1 MEGRMNN
8 PREMGLAPRVDDDH
22 YEEDTIDLLAYW
34 RTIYGHKWG
43 ILGLAFV
50 VGLITS
56 LFAFSLEPVY
66 RANTTLLLQLRPAKY
81 VAIDDVYQQDSVS
94 RYLEFYQNQ
103 KAILT
108 SRTLAEDVVNRLEL
122 WKHPEFDPTQEAPT
136 RARLNLKLS
145 DWLPWIDKNTQSPP
159 SEETIKAATIGA
171 FMSRLSVEQ
180 ERNSLIVNVSFD
192 AHDPALAAEVANVI
206 ATAYIESGLE
216 ARLQMVQKATTWL
229 TDRLDGLRTKVEES
243 EKALQAYREQQGLVD
258 MAGDSDLASAQLQSI
273 SERLVS
279 ARAKVG
285 ELESMYAQARN
296 LQSQGA
302 TSLSSL
308 QSPLVVQMK
317 TAEAEAERKIAEL
330 SQRYGPKHPKMLAAQ
345 SDLQAAREKLRG
357 ELGNV
362 VAGVRKEL
370 AAARATAAQLQR
382 EYDQLKGQVQ
392 DVNRKGFRLQALER
406 EVAANRQLYDT
417 FLTRFKETN
426 VAGDMDSTNARVIDP
441 AQVPGSPVKPNKQRM
456 VLIAVFL
463 TILAGIGL
471 AFLLEQL
478 DNTLKSGDEL
488 EGRLG
493 LPMLGSL
500 PLLRLKKGEQLK
512 PERMFADDS
521 KSTFAEAIRTIRTG
535 VVLSGLDNPHKI
547 VVVTSTIPGEGKT
560 TVSMNLAQALGQLE
574 KVLLIDADM
583 RRASIAQQLGFAKDT
598 PGLSNLVAGTAKAAE
613 CIHPVEGTSVHVLP
627 AGIIPPNPLEL
638 LSSHRFSELLDK
650 LSEAYDR
657 IVIDTAP
664 TQAVSDALV
673 LSTQASAVVYVVKAD
688 STPYPLAQTGLKRLR
703 QVNAPLVGAV
713 LNQVDIKKAGRYGKY
728 GRYGYDRYYH
738 YDYYGSKA

>member
-1 MEGRMNN
+1 MNN

-22 YEEDTIDLLAYW
+22 HEEDTIDLLAYW
-34 RTIYGHKWG
+34 RTIYAHKWG

-50 VGLITS
+50 VGLVTA
-56 LFAFSLEPVY
+56 LVAFSLEPVY
-66 RANTTLLLQLRPAKY
+66 QAKTSLLIEPKAAKFLSIEDLYGPEGVGRAGEY
-81 VAIDDVYQQDSVS
+81 YQT
-94 RYLEFYQNQ
+94 Q
-103 KAILT
+103 KEIIQ
-108 SRTLAEDVVNRLEL
+108 SRTLAEDVVNRLQL
-122 WKHPEFDPTQEAPT
+122 WTHPEFDPTREAPS
-136 RARLNLKLS
+136 RARLNLKLA
-145 DWLPWIDKNTQSPP
+145 DWLPWLAKDEKPP
-159 SEETIKAATIGA
+159 TEEAVRKATVDA
-171 FMSRLSVEQ
+171 FMGRLGVEPV
-180 ERNSLIVNVSFD
+180 RNSQIIDVTFEAN
-192 AHDPALAAEVANVI
+192 DPKLSAEVANTV
-206 ATAYIESGLE
+206 ANAYIEAGLE
-216 ARLQMVQKATTWL
+216 ARLSMVQKATSWL

-330 SQRYGPKHPKMLAAQ
+330 SQRYGPKHPKMIAAQ
-345 SDLQAAREKLRG
+345 SDLQAARQKLRG

-362 VAGVRKEL
+362 VAGVNKEL

-426 VAGDMDSTNARVIDP
+426 VAGDMDSTNARVVDP
-441 AQVPGSPVKPNKQRM
+441 AVVPTVPVKPRKALM
-456 VLIAVFL
+456 VSIAIVLALF
-463 TILAGIGL
+463 AGIGL
-471 AFLLEQL
+471 AFLLEHL
-478 DNTLKSGDEL
+478 DNTLKSGEEL
-488 EGRLG
+488 EDRLG

-512 PERMFADDS
+512 PERVFADDS

-560 TVSMNLAQALGQLE
+560 TVSMNLALALGQLE

-598 PGLSNLVAGTAKAAE
+598 PGLSNLVAGTAKASE

-627 AGIIPPNPLEL
+627 AGMIPPNPLEL

-688 STPYPLAQTGLKRLR
+688 STPYPLAQTGVKRLR
-703 QVNAPLVGAV
+703 HVNAPLVGAV

>member
-1 MEGRMNN
+1 MNN

-22 YEEDTIDLLAYW
+22 HEEDTIDLLAYW

-50 VGLITS
+50 VGLVTA
-56 LFAFSLEPVY
+56 LVAFSLEPVY
-66 RANTTLLLQLRPAKY
+66 QARTSLLIEPKAAKFLSIEDLYGPEGVGRAGEY
-81 VAIDDVYQQDSVS
+81 YQT
-94 RYLEFYQNQ
+94 Q
-103 KAILT
+103 KEIIQ
-108 SRTLAEDVVNRLEL
+108 SRTLAEDVVNRLQL
-122 WKHPEFDPTQEAPT
+122 WTHPEFDPTREAPS
-136 RARLNLKLS
+136 RARLNLKLA
-145 DWLPWIDKNTQSPP
+145 DWLPWLAQDEEPP
-159 SEETIKAATIGA
+159 TEEAVRKATVDA
-171 FMSRLSVEQ
+171 FMGRLGVEPV
-180 ERNSLIVNVSFD
+180 RNSQIIDVTFEAN
-192 AHDPALAAEVANVI
+192 DPALSAEVANTV
-206 ATAYIESGLE
+206 ANAYIEAGLE
-216 ARLQMVQKATTWL
+216 ARLSMVQKATSWL

-243 EKALQAYREQQGLVD
+243 EKALQTYREQQGLVD

-330 SQRYGPKHPKMLAAQ
+330 SQRYGPKHPKMIAAQ
-345 SDLQAAREKLRG
+345 SDLQAARQKLRG

-362 VAGVRKEL
+362 VAGVSKEL

-426 VAGDMDSTNARVIDP
+426 VAGDMDSTNARVVDP
-441 AQVPGSPVKPNKQRM
+441 AVVPTLPVKPRKSMM
-456 VLIAVFL
+456 VGIAV
-463 TILAGIGL
+463 ILALFAGIGL
-471 AFLLEQL
+471 AFLLEHL
-478 DNTLKSGDEL
+478 DNTLKSGEEL
-488 EGRLG
+488 EDRLG

-500 PLLRLKKGEQLK
+500 PLLRLKKGDQLR
-512 PERMFADDS
+512 PERVFADDS

-560 TVSMNLAQALGQLE
+560 TVSMNLALALGQLE

-598 PGLSNLVAGTAKAAE
+598 PGLSNLVAGTAKASE

-688 STPYPLAQTGLKRLR
+688 STPYPLAQTGVKRLR

>member
-1 MEGRMNN
+1 MNN

-34 RTIYGHKWG
+34 RTIYAHKWG

-50 VGLITS
+50 VGLVTA
-56 LFAFSLEPVY
+56 LVAFSLEPVY
-66 RANTTLLLQLRPAKY
+66 QAKTSLLIEPKAAKFLSIEDLYGPEGVGRAGEY
-81 VAIDDVYQQDSVS
+81 YQT
-94 RYLEFYQNQ
+94 Q
-103 KAILT
+103 KEIIQ
-108 SRTLAEDVVNRLEL
+108 SRTLAEDVVNRLQL
-122 WKHPEFDPTQEAPT
+122 WTHPEFDPTREAPS
-136 RARLNLKLS
+136 RARLNLKLA
-145 DWLPWIDKNTQSPP
+145 DWLPWLAKDEEPP
-159 SEETIKAATIGA
+159 TEEAVRKATVDA
-171 FMSRLSVEQ
+171 FMSRLGVEPV
-180 ERNSLIVNVSFD
+180 RNSQIIDVTFEAN
-192 AHDPALAAEVANVI
+192 DPKLSAEVANTV
-206 ATAYIESGLE
+206 ANAYIEAGLE
-216 ARLQMVQKATTWL
+216 ARLSMVQKATSWL

-330 SQRYGPKHPKMLAAQ
+330 SQRYGPKHPKMIAAQ
-345 SDLQAAREKLRG
+345 SDLQAARQKLRG

-362 VAGVRKEL
+362 VAGVNKEL

-426 VAGDMDSTNARVIDP
+426 VAGDMDSTNARVVDP
-441 AQVPGSPVKPNKQRM
+441 AVVPTVPVKPRKALM
-456 VLIAVFL
+456 VSIAIVLALF
-463 TILAGIGL
+463 AGIGL
-471 AFLLEQL
+471 AFLLEHL
-478 DNTLKSGDEL
+478 DNTLKSGEEL
-488 EGRLG
+488 EDRLG

-512 PERMFADDS
+512 PERVFADDS

-560 TVSMNLAQALGQLE
+560 TVSMNLALALGQLE

-598 PGLSNLVAGTAKAAE
+598 PGLSNLVAGTAKASE

-638 LSSHRFSELLDK
+638 LSSHRFRELLDK

-688 STPYPLAQTGLKRLR
+688 STPYPLAQTGVKRLR
-703 QVNAPLVGAV
+703 HVNAPLVGAV

>member
-1 MEGRMNN
+1 MNN

-34 RTIYGHKWG
+34 RTINAHKWG

-50 VGLITS
+50 VGLVTA
-56 LFAFSLEPVY
+56 LVAFSLEPVY
-66 RANTTLLLQLRPAKY
+66 QARTSLLIEPKAAKFLSIEDLYGPEGVGRAGEY
-81 VAIDDVYQQDSVS
+81 YQT
-94 RYLEFYQNQ
+94 Q
-103 KAILT
+103 KEIIQ
-108 SRTLAEDVVNRLEL
+108 SRTLAEDVVNRLQL
-122 WKHPEFDPTQEAPT
+122 WTQPEFDPTREAPS
-136 RARLNLKLS
+136 RARLNLKLA
-145 DWLPWIDKNTQSPP
+145 DWLPWLAQDEEPP
-159 SEETIKAATIGA
+159 TEEAVRKATVDA
-171 FMSRLSVEQ
+171 FMGRLGVEPV
-180 ERNSLIVNVSFD
+180 RNSQIIDVTFEAN
-192 AHDPALAAEVANVI
+192 DPALSAEVANTV
-206 ATAYIESGLE
+206 ANAYIEAGLE
-216 ARLQMVQKATTWL
+216 ARLSMVQKATSWL

-285 ELESMYAQARN
+285 ELESMYAQTRN

-330 SQRYGPKHPKMLAAQ
+330 SQRYGPKHPKMIAAQ
-345 SDLQAAREKLRG
+345 SDLQAARQKLRG

-362 VAGVRKEL
+362 VAGVSKEL

-426 VAGDMDSTNARVIDP
+426 VAGDMDSTNARVVDP
-441 AQVPGSPVKPNKQRM
+441 AVVPTLPVKPRKALM
-456 VLIAVFL
+456 VSIAV
-463 TILAGIGL
+463 ILALFAGIGL
-471 AFLLEQL
+471 AFLLEHL

-488 EGRLG
+488 EDRLG

-512 PERMFADDS
+512 PERVFTDDS

-535 VVLSGLDNPHKI
+535 VVLSGLDNPHKV

-560 TVSMNLAQALGQLE
+560 TVSMNLALALGQLE

-598 PGLSNLVAGTAKAAE
+598 PGLSNLVAGTAKASE

-638 LSSHRFSELLDK
+638 LSSHRFAELLDK

-664 TQAVSDALV
+664 TQAVSNALV

-688 STPYPLAQTGLKRLR
+688 STPYPLAQTGVKRLR

>member
-1 MEGRMNN
+1 MNN

-22 YEEDTIDLLAYW
+22 HEEDTIDLLAYW

-50 VGLITS
+50 VGLVTA
-56 LFAFSLEPVY
+56 LVAFSLEPVY
-66 RANTTLLLQLRPAKY
+66 QARTSLLIEPKAAKFLSIEDLYGPEGVGRAGEY
-81 VAIDDVYQQDSVS
+81 YQT
-94 RYLEFYQNQ
+94 Q
-103 KAILT
+103 KEIIQ
-108 SRTLAEDVVNRLEL
+108 SRTLAEDVVNRLQL
-122 WKHPEFDPTQEAPT
+122 WTHPEFDPTREAPS
-136 RARLNLKLS
+136 RARLNLKLA
-145 DWLPWIDKNTQSPP
+145 DWLPWLAQDEEPP
-159 SEETIKAATIGA
+159 TEEAVRKATVDA
-171 FMSRLSVEQ
+171 FMGRLGVEPV
-180 ERNSLIVNVSFD
+180 RNSQIIDVTFEAN
-192 AHDPALAAEVANVI
+192 DPALSAEVANTV
-206 ATAYIESGLE
+206 ANAYIEAGLE
-216 ARLQMVQKATTWL
+216 ARLSMVQKATSWL

-243 EKALQAYREQQGLVD
+243 EKALQTYREQQGLVD

-330 SQRYGPKHPKMLAAQ
+330 SQRYGPKHPKMIAAQ
-345 SDLQAAREKLRG
+345 SDLQAARQKLRG

-362 VAGVRKEL
+362 VAGVSKEL

-426 VAGDMDSTNARVIDP
+426 VAGDMDSTNARVVDP
-441 AQVPGSPVKPNKQRM
+441 AVVPTLPVKPRKSMM
-456 VLIAVFL
+456 VGIAI
-463 TILAGIGL
+463 ILALFAGIGL
-471 AFLLEQL
+471 AFLLEHL
-478 DNTLKSGDEL
+478 DNTLKSGEEL
-488 EGRLG
+488 EDRLG

-500 PLLRLKKGEQLK
+500 PLLRLKKGDQLR
-512 PERMFADDS
+512 PERVFADDS

-560 TVSMNLAQALGQLE
+560 TVSMNLALALGQLE

-598 PGLSNLVAGTAKAAE
+598 PGLSNLVAGTAKASE

-688 STPYPLAQTGLKRLR
+688 STPYPLAQTGVKRLR

-713 LNQVDIKKAGRYGKY
+713 LNQVDIRKAGRYGKY

>member
-22 YEEDTIDLLAYW
+22 HEEDTIDLLAYW
-34 RTIYGHKWG
+34 RTIYAHKWG

-50 VGLITS
+50 VGLMTS

-136 RARLNLKLS
+136 RARLNLKLT
-145 DWLPWIDKNTQSPP
+145 DWLPWVDKNTQSPP

-192 AHDPALAAEVANVI
+192 AHDPVLAAEVANVI

-258 MAGDSDLASAQLQSI
+258 MAGDGDLASAQLQSI
-273 SERLVS
+273 SERLVA

-330 SQRYGPKHPKMLAAQ
+330 SQRYGPKHPKMIAAQ
-345 SDLQAAREKLRG
+345 SDLQAARQKLRG

-362 VAGVRKEL
+362 VAGVSKEL

-426 VAGDMDSTNARVIDP
+426 VVGDMDTTNARVIDP
-441 AQVPGSPVKPNKQRM
+441 AQVPSSPEKPNKKRM
-456 VLIAVFL
+456 VSIAVFL
-463 TILAGIGL
+463 ALLAGIGL
-471 AFLLEQL
+471 AFMIERL
-478 DNTLKSGDEL
+478 DNTLKSGNEL
-488 EGRLG
+488 EDRLG

-500 PLLRLKKGEQLK
+500 PLLRLKKGDQLR
-512 PERMFADDS
+512 PERVFADDS

-560 TVSMNLAQALGQLE
+560 TVSMNLALALGQLE

-598 PGLSNLVAGTAKAAE
+598 PGLSNLVAGTAKASE

-688 STPYPLAQTGLKRLR
+688 STPYPLAQTGVKRLR
-703 QVNAPLVGAV
+703 HVNAPLVGAV

>member
-34 RTIYGHKWG
+34 RTIYAHKWG

-50 VGLITS
+50 VGLVTA
-56 LFAFSLEPVY
+56 LVAFSLEPVY
-66 RANTTLLLQLRPAKY
+66 QAKTSLLIEPKAAKFLSIEDLYGPEGVGRAGEY
-81 VAIDDVYQQDSVS
+81 YQT
-94 RYLEFYQNQ
+94 Q
-103 KAILT
+103 KEIIQ
-108 SRTLAEDVVNRLEL
+108 SRTLAEDVVNRLQL
-122 WKHPEFDPTQEAPT
+122 WTHPEFDPTREAPS
-136 RARLNLKLS
+136 RARLNLKLA
-145 DWLPWIDKNTQSPP
+145 DWLPWLAKDEEPP
-159 SEETIKAATIGA
+159 TEEAVRKATVDA
-171 FMSRLSVEQ
+171 FMSRLGVEPV
-180 ERNSLIVNVSFD
+180 RNSQIIDVTFEAN
-192 AHDPALAAEVANVI
+192 DPKLSAEVANTV
-206 ATAYIESGLE
+206 ANAYIEAGLE
-216 ARLQMVQKATTWL
+216 ARLSMVQKATSWL

-330 SQRYGPKHPKMLAAQ
+330 SQRYGPKHPKMIAAQ
-345 SDLQAAREKLRG
+345 SDLQAARQKLRG

-362 VAGVRKEL
+362 VAGVNKEL

-426 VAGDMDSTNARVIDP
+426 VAGDMDSTNARVVDP
-441 AQVPGSPVKPNKQRM
+441 AVVPTVPVKPRKALM
-456 VLIAVFL
+456 VSIAIVLALF
-463 TILAGIGL
+463 AGIGL
-471 AFLLEQL
+471 AFLLEHL
-478 DNTLKSGDEL
+478 DNTLKSGEEL
-488 EGRLG
+488 EDRLG

-512 PERMFADDS
+512 PERVFADDS

-560 TVSMNLAQALGQLE
+560 TVSMNLALALGQLE

-598 PGLSNLVAGTAKAAE
+598 PGLSNLVAGTAKASE

-638 LSSHRFSELLDK
+638 LSSHRFRELLDK

-688 STPYPLAQTGLKRLR
+688 STPYPLAQTGVKRLR
-703 QVNAPLVGAV
+703 HVNAPLVGAV

>member
-1 MEGRMNN
+1 MNN

-34 RTIYGHKWG
+34 RTIYAHKWG

-50 VGLITS
+50 VGLVTA
-56 LFAFSLEPVY
+56 LVAFSLEPVY
-66 RANTTLLLQLRPAKY
+66 QAKTSLLIEPKAAKFLSIEDLYGPEGVGRAGEY
-81 VAIDDVYQQDSVS
+81 YQT
-94 RYLEFYQNQ
+94 Q
-103 KAILT
+103 KEIIQ
-108 SRTLAEDVVNRLEL
+108 SRTLAEDVVNRLQL
-122 WKHPEFDPTQEAPT
+122 WTHPEFDPTREAPS
-136 RARLNLKLS
+136 RARLNLKLA
-145 DWLPWIDKNTQSPP
+145 DWLPWLAKDEEPP
-159 SEETIKAATIGA
+159 TEEAVRKATVDA
-171 FMSRLSVEQ
+171 FMGRLGVEPV
-180 ERNSLIVNVSFD
+180 RNSQIIDVTFEAN
-192 AHDPALAAEVANVI
+192 DPKLSAEVANTV
-206 ATAYIESGLE
+206 ANAYIEAGLE
-216 ARLQMVQKATTWL
+216 ARLSMVQKATSWL

-330 SQRYGPKHPKMLAAQ
+330 SQRYGPKHPKMIAAQ
-345 SDLQAAREKLRG
+345 SDLQAARQKLRG

-362 VAGVRKEL
+362 VAGVNKEL

-426 VAGDMDSTNARVIDP
+426 VAGDMDSTNARVVDP
-441 AQVPGSPVKPNKQRM
+441 AVVPTVPVKPRKALM
-456 VLIAVFL
+456 VSIAIVLALF
-463 TILAGIGL
+463 AGIGL
-471 AFLLEQL
+471 AFLLEHL
-478 DNTLKSGDEL
+478 DNTLKSGEEL
-488 EGRLG
+488 EDRLG

-512 PERMFADDS
+512 PERVFADDS

-560 TVSMNLAQALGQLE
+560 TVSMNLALALGQLE

-598 PGLSNLVAGTAKAAE
+598 PGLSNLVAGTAKASE

-688 STPYPLAQTGLKRLR
+688 STPYPLAQTGVKRLR
-703 QVNAPLVGAV
+703 HVNAPLVGAV

>member
-50 VGLITS
+50 VGLVTA
-56 LFAFSLEPVY
+56 LVAFSLEPVY
-66 RANTTLLLQLRPAKY
+66 QARTSLLIEPKAAKFLSIEDLYGSEGVGRAGEY
-81 VAIDDVYQQDSVS
+81 YQT
-94 RYLEFYQNQ
+94 Q
-103 KAILT
+103 KEIIQ
-108 SRTLAEDVVNRLEL
+108 SRTLAEDVVNRLQL
-122 WKHPEFDPTQEAPT
+122 WTHPEFDPTREAPS
-136 RARLNLKLS
+136 RARLNLKLA
-145 DWLPWIDKNTQSPP
+145 DWLPWLAQDEEPP
-159 SEETIKAATIGA
+159 TEAAVRKATVDA
-171 FMSRLSVEQ
+171 FMGRLGVEPV
-180 ERNSLIVNVSFD
+180 RNSQIIDVTFEAN
-192 AHDPALAAEVANVI
+192 DPVLSAEVANTV
-206 ATAYIESGLE
+206 ANAYIEAGLE
-216 ARLQMVQKATTWL
+216 ARLSMVQKATSWL

-330 SQRYGPKHPKMLAAQ
+330 SQRYGPKHPKLLAAQ

>member
-1 MEGRMNN
+1 MNN

-22 YEEDTIDLLAYW
+22 HEEDTIDLLAYW
-34 RTIYGHKWG
+34 RTIYAHKWG

-50 VGLITS
+50 VGLVTA
-56 LFAFSLEPVY
+56 LVAFSLEPVY
-66 RANTTLLLQLRPAKY
+66 QAKTSLLIEPKAAKFLSIEDLYGPEGVGRAGEY
-81 VAIDDVYQQDSVS
+81 YQT
-94 RYLEFYQNQ
+94 Q
-103 KAILT
+103 KEIIQ
-108 SRTLAEDVVNRLEL
+108 SRTLAEDVVNRLQL
-122 WKHPEFDPTQEAPT
+122 WTHPEFDPTREAPS
-136 RARLNLKLS
+136 RARLNLKLA
-145 DWLPWIDKNTQSPP
+145 DWLPWLAKDEKPP
-159 SEETIKAATIGA
+159 TEEAVRKATVDA
-171 FMSRLSVEQ
+171 FMGRLGVEPV
-180 ERNSLIVNVSFD
+180 RNSQIIDVTFEAN
-192 AHDPALAAEVANVI
+192 DPKLSAEVANTV
-206 ATAYIESGLE
+206 ANAYIEAGLE
-216 ARLQMVQKATTWL
+216 ARLSMVQKATSWL

-330 SQRYGPKHPKMLAAQ
+330 SQRYGPKHPKMIAAQ
-345 SDLQAAREKLRG
+345 SDLQAARQKLRG

-362 VAGVRKEL
+362 VAGVNKEL

-426 VAGDMDSTNARVIDP
+426 VAGDMDSTNARVVDP
-441 AQVPGSPVKPNKQRM
+441 AVVPTVPVKPRKALM
-456 VLIAVFL
+456 VSIAIVLALF
-463 TILAGIGL
+463 AGIGL
-471 AFLLEQL
+471 AFLLEHL
-478 DNTLKSGDEL
+478 DNTLKSGEEL
-488 EGRLG
+488 EDRLG

-512 PERMFADDS
+512 PERVFADDS

-560 TVSMNLAQALGQLE
+560 TVSMNLALALGQLE

-598 PGLSNLVAGTAKAAE
+598 PGLSNLVAGTAKASE

-688 STPYPLAQTGLKRLR
+688 STPYPLAQTGVKRLR
-703 QVNAPLVGAV
+703 HVNAPLVGAV

>member
-1 MEGRMNN
+1 MNN
-8 PREMGLAPRVDDDH
+8 PREMGLAPRIDDDH
-22 YEEDTIDLLAYW
+22 HEEESIDLLAYW
-34 RTIYGHKWG
+34 RTIYRHKWG

-50 VGLITS
+50 VGLVTA
-56 LFAFSLEPVY
+56 LVAFSLEPVY
-66 RANTTLLLQLRPAKY
+66 RAETSLLIEPKAPKF
-81 VAIDDVYQQDSVS
+81 VS
-94 RYLEFYQNQ
+94 IEDLYGPEGTGRSGEYFQTQ
-103 KAILT
+103 KEIIQ
-108 SRTLAEDVVNRLEL
+108 SRTLAEDAVNRLQL
-122 WKHPEFDPTQEAPT
+122 WNQPEFDPAREAPS
-136 RARLNLKLS
+136 RARLNLKLA
-145 DWLPWIDKNTQSPP
+145 DWLPWLAKDEAPP
-159 SEETIKAATIGA
+159 TEEAVRKATVNA
-171 FMSRLSVEQ
+171 FMTRLGVDSVRGSQ
-180 ERNSLIVNVSFD
+180 IITVTFD
-192 AHDPALAAEVANVI
+192 ANDPELAAEVANTV
-206 ATAYIESGLE
+206 ANAYIEAGLE
-216 ARLQMVQKATTWL
+216 ARLSMVQKATSWL

-273 SERLVS
+273 SERLVA

-285 ELESMYAQARN
+285 ELESTYAQARN

-302 TSLSSL
+302 TSLTSL

-317 TAEAEAERKIAEL
+317 AAEAEAERKIAEL
-330 SQRYGPKHPKMLAAQ
+330 SQRYGPKHPKMIAAQ
-345 SDLQAAREKLRG
+345 SDLQAARQKLRG

-362 VAGVRKEL
+362 VAGASKEL

-426 VAGDMDSTNARVIDP
+426 VAGDMDSTNARVVDP
-441 AQVPGSPVKPNKQRM
+441 AVVPTVPVKPQKALM
-456 VLIAVFL
+456 VSIAV
-463 TILAGIGL
+463 ILALFAGIGL
-471 AFLLEQL
+471 AFLLEHL
-478 DNTLKSGDEL
+478 DNTMKSGDEL
-488 EGRLG
+488 EDRLG

-512 PERMFADDS
+512 PERVFADDS

-560 TVSMNLAQALGQLE
+560 TVSMNLALALGQLE

-583 RRASIAQQLGFAKDT
+583 RRASIAQQLGFTRDT
-598 PGLSNLVAGTAKAAE
+598 PGLSNLVAGTAKASE
-613 CIHPVEGTSVHVLP
+613 CIHLVEGANIHVLP

-688 STPYPLAQTGLKRLR
+688 STPYPLAQTGVKRLR
-703 QVNAPLVGAV
+703 QVNAPLVGAI